1 MKVIVGLGNPGKQYE
16 NTRHNAGFLVID
28 EVASKLGV
36 SISTNK
42 FKALIA
48 ETFVGTEKV
57 VLVKPQ
63 TFMNLSGESV
73 GEVMR
78 YYDVDLEDLLVISD
92 DMDITVGSLR
102 LREKGSS
109 GGQKGVKSIID
120 HLGSNEFLRLK
131 VGIGKCTQ
139 IKTVDW
145 VLGKIDE
152 ETAISLGA
160 QCVSDFIS
168 GKRTDQLMNEYNIR
182 V

>member
-1 MKVIVGLGNPGKQYE
+1 
-16 NTRHNAGFLVID
+16 
-28 EVASKLGV
+28 
-36 SISTNK
+36 
-42 FKALIA
+42 
-48 ETFVGTEKV
+48 
-57 VLVKPQ
+57 
-63 TFMNLSGESV
+63 MNLSGESV

-131 VGIGKCTQ
+131 VGIGKSTQ